1 MTEGMDGGL
10 VRAGSGRIYP
20 QVGEPLTGEHLR
32 QALEQQK
39 TGHRAE
45 GPTSVGS
52 ARVRLWD
59 APAPVDPRTG
69 QPYRAALIAA
79 PHPDQNGTKNSPG
92 PSSALNIDLTHTLSG
107 AIVQITVGSRE
118 GGEVR
123 RRVAVSGARPIIGQF
138 GRYPHL
144 RVVAERVNIA
154 TAPVLFTWIQE
165 ASGGTG
171 GADDLWDAPVFA
183 DAGAG
188 VAQHIPEGAVEVFS
202 DTAVNI
208 TYRIM
213 AGGSNTVLVPVPAG
227 TRTFVPGAA
236 ASFFA
241 SAACNLHFRLLP
253 L

>member
-1 MTEGMDGGL
+1 MTDSITGGF
-10 VRAGSGRIYP
+10 VQASGGRIYP
-20 QVGEPLTGEHLR
+20 QIGEPLTGEQLR

-39 TGHRAE
+39 TGHRAG

-69 QPYRAALIAA
+69 QPYRAGLIAA
-79 PHPDQNGTKNSPG
+79 PHPSQNGTTKSPG
-92 PSSALNIDLTHTLSG
+92 PSSALNADLTHTSSG

-144 RVVAERVNIA
+144 RIVSERVTIS
-154 TAPVLFTWIQE
+154 TAPVFFTWLQE

-213 AGGSNTVLVPVPAG
+213 AGGSNTVVIPVTVG

-241 SAACNLHFRLLP
+241 SAACNLHFRLSP